1 MFISEGDAL
10 TAWAVR
16 AVDLS
21 SPQLRPVTALHALN
35 MRFRLPC
42 LVKAGEMYARNMVIT
57 ACTFLS
63 PETAAGDL
71 GSIALANRVH
81 LIEQSNKAHPSLPA
95 RGMPQPSL
103 RCRPLTQ
110 IRRCERHL
118 GVPSRIVPKPNST
131 KPWILVLRLCMRE
144 ERVQVDQTRLDL

>member
-21 SPQLRPVTALHALN
+21 SPQLRPVTALHAL
-35 MRFRLPC
+35 
-42 LVKAGEMYARNMVIT
+42 
-57 ACTFLS
+57 